1 MDREILEKMPNTC
14 DRQSLQQVKA
24 SEGGHDY
31 GGFMY
36 NVWRLQ
42 VETKKHNQRESV
54 KERESERERVCVKER
69 ERPVVRDQI
78 TLHNCKE
85 KCYMQVEGGIQQQLN

>member
-54 KERESERERVCVKER
+54 KERESERERVCVCWGRESVFEFVKVSEQER
-69 ERPVVRDQI
+69 K
-78 TLHNCKE
+78 KE
-85 KCYMQVEGGIQQQLN
+85 KLIFWKQFQHPP